1 APWVVLFPAAA
12 LATLIVAVNL
22 VADGLRQVLEA

>member
-1 APWVVLFPAAA
+1 VFPAGA

-22 VADGLRQVLEA
+22 TGDGLRQVLEE